1 MKRILFYTS
10 LFIFIF
16 CLPVISGSNKK
27 LTQAVR
33 DVADRIKQEAG
44 ELERLREKNSAQRVA
59 LKKKIDTAAREVVRQ
74 EHAIQELTV
83 PAQEHSEKTK
93 RLKSEIRALEKQLE
107 FCASLLGEYRRN
119 MGEWVDA
126 AARQRYSQE
135 LEAIDDAIDVQSEN
149 SETAAVDPLLKFLRR
164 FTAENTQGSVFS
176 GRAADRT
183 GTVLDGRFVTA
194 GPVTFFT
201 SNQPQGP
208 SGMTG
213 TGRMSE
219 LPEIIQVFDN
229 APVTELAQ
237 GKTVEIPIDFTL
249 GGAARIEQLEGGL
262 TEHIEKG
269 GIIMIPILGLGV
281 LCVLA
286 SLWKILGFA
295 GLKTGRE
302 TEISRIAS
310 LLRDENI
317 AEAEKAANALGRPV
331 GAVIQEGVR
340 NHNAHREHLEEVM
353 HERILFQIPFLER
366 GLSILAVSAAAS
378 PLLGLLGTV
387 TGMIHTFNLVTVFGT
402 GKAKLLSGG
411 ISEALITTEFGLII
425 AVPALIIHAYF
436 SRKVRKSI
444 RNLEQSALLFINR
457 LKS

>member
-1 MKRILFYTS
+1 MKPIAFYTILF
-10 LFIFIF
+10 LFIF
-16 CLPVISGSNKK
+16 CLPVSSKSK
-27 LTQAVR
+27 TELQQAVR
-33 DVADRIKQEAG
+33 NVTSRIKQEARN
-44 ELERLREKNSAQRVA
+44 LESLRQTISAERIA
-59 LKKKIDTAAREVVRQ
+59 LKKKMDTAAGKV
-74 EHAIQELTV
+74 IQQKRTIQDLTI
-83 PAQEHSEKTK
+83 PEEEHSEKTK
-93 RLKSEIRALEKQLE
+93 RLKNEIQGLEKQLD

-126 AARQRYSQE
+126 VSEQRYTKE
-135 LEAIDDAIDVQSEN
+135 LEAIDAVLDVQSEN
-149 SETAAVDPLLKFLRR
+149 NETAAAKPLLDFLQQ
-164 FTAENTQGSVFS
+164 FTAENTRGSIFK
-176 GRAADRT
+176 GRAADSS
-183 GTVLDGRFVTA
+183 GTVLDGKFINA
-194 GPVTFFT
+194 GAVTFFI
-201 SNQPQGP
+201 SDGQQNLA
-208 SGMTG
+208 GMAG
-213 TGRMSE
+213 TGRMTE
-219 LPEIIQVFDN
+219 LPELIQTFDSAQFN
-229 APVTELAQ
+229 PLAR
-237 GKTVEIPIDFTL
+237 GETVEILIDFTL
-249 GGAARIEQLEGGL
+249 GGAARIEKLEGGL

-286 SLWKILGFA
+286 SLWKLAGFV

-302 TEISRIAS
+302 KEISRIAS
-310 LLRDENI
+310 LLRDEKI
-317 AEAEKAANALGRPV
+317 AEADDAANALGRPV
-331 GAVIQEGVR
+331 RAVIQEGIR
-340 NHNAHREHLEEVM
+340 NHNAQREQLEEVM

-436 SRKVRKSI
+436 SRKVKKSI

-457 LKS
+457 LKA